1 MLIAITRKVSD
12 SITECE
18 LTHVDRQPIDLLLA
32 RAQHRTYEQCL
43 TELGCNVRSLTAE
56 PNLPDSVFV
65 EDTAVVL
72 DELAI
77 ILRPGADSR
86 KAETVSI
93 AKELGLFRRIYYM
106 KEPGTVDGGDVLRI
120 GRILYVG
127 MSERSSSEGA
137 AQMRSILK
145 PYGYEVFEAAVKG
158 CLHLKSAVTQIAED
172 TLLINRNWVDPKM
185 FGAMKII
192 DIDPSEPYAANA
204 LWVNGTVIYP
214 SSFPRTQKRLQDAGI
229 RLSIVDAS
237 ELAKAEGALTC
248 CSLIFT
254 EQQESL

>member
-12 SITECE
+12 SIADCE
-18 LTHVDRQPIDLLLA
+18 LTHMDRQPIDLSLA
-32 RAQHRTYEQCL
+32 RVQHRTYERCL
-43 TELGCNVRSLTAE
+43 TELGCKVLSLPSE
-56 PNLPDSVFV
+56 PTMPDSVFV

-93 AKELGLFRRIYYM
+93 AKELSPFRKIYYM
-106 KEPGTVDGGDVLRI
+106 KEPGTADGGDVLRI

-137 AQMRSILK
+137 EQMRSVLK
-145 PYGYEVFEAAVKG
+145 PYGYEVVEAAVKG

-172 TLLINRNWVDPKM
+172 TLLINRNWVDPEI
-185 FGAMKII
+185 FGAIKII

-214 SSFPRTQKRLQDAGI
+214 SSFPRTQERLHETGAQL
-229 RLSIVDAS
+229 RLVDAS

-254 EQQESL
+254 EQEKPL